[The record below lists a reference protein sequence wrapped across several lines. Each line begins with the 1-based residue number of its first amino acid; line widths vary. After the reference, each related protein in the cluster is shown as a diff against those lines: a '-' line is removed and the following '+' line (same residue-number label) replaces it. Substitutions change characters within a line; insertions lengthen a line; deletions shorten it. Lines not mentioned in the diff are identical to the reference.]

1 MLFLNVLYPVF
12 SEENGNFQYFS
23 SKNAYIFKIIRVIGL
38 VFYYL
43 NFLRNIHGLGTLKNI
58 EKLL

>member
-1 MLFLNVLYPVF
+1 MLFLNVLYPIF

-38 VFYYL
+38 VFYHL
-43 NFLRNIHGLGTLKNI
+43 NFLTDIHGLGTLKNI